1 MCIRDRYRSGIPT
14 NIDDKTAK
22 VMMNTLRKRM
32 QVKEGWSLWEIAP
45 KFDWKNLRENYVS
58 NKIFQKDDI
67 IENLNHGLVGKII
80 RRGTN
85 YVIAVTEDNIM
96 FKSWLRDVTE
106 AVVEVVSKPDGPED
120 TALRIC

>member
-1 MCIRDRYRSGIPT
+1 
-14 NIDDKTAK
+14 
-22 VMMNTLRKRM
+22 M
-32 QVKEGWSLWEIAP
+32 QVEEGWSLWEIAP

-96 FKSWLRDVTE
+96 FKSWLRDISEAIVNYPGPSGVPATE
-106 AVVEVVSKPDGPED
+106 REIGTDSHRKYVSRLSGLKD
-120 TALRIC
+120 IKNFINKHKKNK